1 MGRSGNQVLFEGGE
15 RRGAGQVGQ
24 GRAEQRAEIER
35 DWEGV
40 TVVKEETPG
49 SWCEERGGKGRGDGR
64 M

>member
-1 MGRSGNQVLFEGGE
+1 MGIKFCSREGRGGE
-15 RRGAGQVGQ
+15 LGRVGQ

-49 SWCEERGGKGRGDGR
+49 SWCEEREGKGRGDGR